1 MSNNRLL
8 DFALTFAAKI
18 DPSLTRAFKATTA
31 SLDHLNKSINATEL
45 QKKQLDQIFS
55 QQRATLTAA
64 QNFAKMKER
73 LESLGAQMQA
83 SKRPNAEL
91 VAEYAKQQLAV
102 KRASS
107 ALEEEKATLQ
117 RLKAESGLAGKSL
130 QELTQRQKELENAS
144 RSAQR
149 MASLN
154 QKIESAQASKSS
166 YGAQFAIGAGQM
178 MLLKSMAST
187 FTAPIKLGMEF
198 DKTMAR
204 VGAVSNATAED
215 LGRLRDK
222 ARELGASTVFS
233 ASQAAEGMTYLA
245 MAGFKTE
252 DMLKAM
258 PGMLNLA
265 SAGQVDL
272 ASASDIAA
280 SMLNGFGL
288 EASQINRVADTMVNT
303 FANSSTDLQGLG
315 ETMKYVAPVAASM
328 GVDLETVAAMAGKLG
343 DNAIRGSQAGTAMR
357 AVFTRLVAPATE
369 GQKALYA
376 LGVSVKD
383 AEGNV
388 RSMPDVLKDIGT
400 ALQKLPQAA
409 QAAIKKDIFGQEA
422 MSAAGILMNNAVDG
436 TLQNFI
442 EKVHEA
448 GSAERVAIQQTN
460 NLDGEL
466 ASLNSAYEETQLIL
480 SEAVTPAIRKCTV
493 WLTKGVGVVGSFAKK
508 HETLLKV
515 LVAVGGSIG
524 GIIAMMA
531 AFNMAWGGAG
541 YIIMTAV
548 SGALKL
554 WKGLILL
561 KNAILFAKSAMLVF
575 NAVLLANPIML
586 IIAAVAALIAI
597 GVLLYKNWDVIKEKA
612 SALWSWFS
620 EKCPWLANV
629 FTSAF
634 NGIVEIVSSVWNRIK
649 YHFTQII
656 DFVKN
661 IFSGEWSAAW
671 ENVKNIFANVFG
683 GLVGLA
689 KAPINAIISLI
700 NKAFS
705 AIGSVSVSIPDWVP
719 GMGGQTFSF
728 EMPQIPMLA
737 NGGII
742 TKPTLA
748 MIGEGA
754 EDEAVLP
761 ISKLK
766 NFINE
771 QNIVVDFSIDKF
783 KSLFERYQ
791 TASTKQN
798 IQPPQVN
805 VNLPASDNTSK
816 VEVIFPLEKLDSL
829 LKRSFN
835 NGDVLLTPSLNKEFE
850 REQPEQLP
858 LGKLDSLLNNGDS
871 IYNTTNNSKTSAITI
886 NFNPTINVTTDG
898 KSGDAYD
905 QIRRALAE
913 GSSNFQKQIEQYFAQ
928 RSRLS
933 YE

>member
-18 DPSLTRAFKATTA
+18 DPSLTRAFKATNA
-31 SLDHLNKSINATEL
+31 SLNQLNKSINATEL

-73 LESLGAQMQA
+73 LESLGAQMKA
-83 SKRPNAEL
+83 SKQPNAEL
-91 VAEYAKQQLAV
+91 SSEYAKQQLAV
-102 KRASS
+102 KRASV
-107 ALEEEKATLQ
+107 ALEEQKSTLQ

-130 QELTQRQKELENAS
+130 QELTQRQKELENTS
-144 RSAQR
+144 RNAQR

-154 QKIESAQASKSS
+154 QKIEGAQSSRAS

-178 MLLKSMAST
+178 MLLKSLASN
-187 FTAPIKLGMEF
+187 FAAPIKLGMEF

-204 VGAVSNATAED
+204 VGAVSNASAED

-245 MAGFKTE
+245 MAGFKTD

-272 ASASDIAA
+272 ANASDIAA

-357 AVFTRLVAPATE
+357 AVFTRLVAPAKE

-383 AEGNV
+383 AQGKV
-388 RSMPDVLKDIGT
+388 RAMPDVLKDIGS

-436 TLQNFI
+436 TLQHFI
-442 EKVHEA
+442 DKVKES

-493 WLTKGVGVVGSFAKK
+493 FLTQGISAVGSFAKN
-508 HETLLKV
+508 HENLLKV
-515 LVAVGGSIG
+515 LVAVGASIG
-524 GIIAMMA
+524 GVIAMMA
-531 AFNMAWGGAG
+531 TFNMIWGGAG
-541 YIIMTAV
+541 YIIMSAV
-548 SGALKL
+548 AGALKL
-554 WKGLILL
+554 WKVLMLL
-561 KNAILFAKSAMLVF
+561 KNAILIVKSAMIIF
-575 NAVLLANPIML
+575 NAVMFANPIGL
-586 IIAAVAALIAI
+586 VIAAIAALIAI
-597 GVLLYKNWDVIKEKA
+597 GVLLYKNWDVVKEKA
-612 SALWSWFS
+612 AALWSWFS

-629 FTSAF
+629 FSSAF
-634 NGIVEIVSSVWNRIK
+634 NNIVENVSSAWNRIK
-649 YHFTQII
+649 YHFTQVI

-661 IFSGEWSAAW
+661 IFAGEWGKAW
-671 ENVKNIFANVFG
+671 ENVKNIFANMFG

-689 KAPINAIISLI
+689 KQPINAIISLI

-719 GMGGQTFSF
+719 SMGGQTLSF

-737 NGGII
+737 NGGIV
-742 TKPTLA
+742 TKPTTAL
-748 MIGEGA
+748 IGEGA
-754 EDEAVLP
+754 ESEAVLP
-761 ISKLK
+761 LSKL
-766 NFINE
+766 E
-771 QNIVVDFSIDKF
+771 
-783 KSLFERYQ
+783 
-791 TASTKQN
+791 
-798 IQPPQVN
+798 
-805 VNLPASDNTSK
+805 
-816 VEVIFPLEKLDSL
+816 SL
-829 LKRSFN
+829 LAGHSSSA
-835 NGDVLLTPSLNKEFE
+835 GPSN
-850 REQPEQLP
+850 
-858 LGKLDSLLNNGDS
+858 
-871 IYNTTNNSKTSAITI
+871 ITI

>member
-18 DPSLTRAFKATTA
+18 DPSLTRAFKATNA
-31 SLDHLNKSINATEL
+31 SLNQLNKSINATEL

-73 LESLGAQMQA
+73 LESLGAQMKA
-83 SKRPNAEL
+83 SKQPNAEL
-91 VAEYAKQQLAV
+91 SSEYAKQQLAV
-102 KRASS
+102 KRASV
-107 ALEEEKATLQ
+107 ALEEQKSTLQ

-130 QELTQRQKELENAS
+130 QELTQRQKELENTS
-144 RSAQR
+144 RNAQR

-154 QKIESAQASKSS
+154 QKIEGAQSSRAS

-178 MLLKSMAST
+178 MLLKSLASN
-187 FTAPIKLGMEF
+187 FAAPIKLGMEF

-204 VGAVSNATAED
+204 VGAVSNASAED

-245 MAGFKTE
+245 MAGFKTD

-272 ASASDIAA
+272 ANASDIAA

-383 AEGNV
+383 AQGKV
-388 RSMPDVLKDIGT
+388 RAMPDVLKDIGS

-436 TLQNFI
+436 TLQHFI
-442 EKVHEA
+442 DKVKES

-493 WLTKGVGVVGSFAKK
+493 FLTQGISAVGSFAKN

-515 LVAVGGSIG
+515 LVAVGASIG
-524 GIIAMMA
+524 GVIAMMA
-531 AFNMAWGGAG
+531 TFNMIWGGAG
-541 YIIMTAV
+541 YIIMSAV
-548 SGALKL
+548 AGALKL
-554 WKGLILL
+554 WKVLMLL
-561 KNAILFAKSAMLVF
+561 KNAILIVKSAMIIF
-575 NAVLLANPIML
+575 NAVMFANPIGL
-586 IIAAVAALIAI
+586 VIAAIAALIAI
-597 GVLLYKNWDVIKEKA
+597 GVLLYKNWDVVKA
-612 SALWSWFS
+612 KAAALWSWFS

-629 FTSAF
+629 FSSAF
-634 NGIVEIVSSVWNRIK
+634 NNIVENVSSAWNRIK
-649 YHFTQII
+649 YHFTQVI

-661 IFSGEWSAAW
+661 IFAGEWGKAW
-671 ENVKNIFANVFG
+671 ENVKNIFANMFG

-689 KAPINAIISLI
+689 KQPINAIISLI
-700 NKAFS
+700 NKVFS

-719 GMGGQTFSF
+719 SMGGQTLSF

-737 NGGII
+737 NGGIV
-742 TKPTLA
+742 TKPTTAL
-748 MIGEGA
+748 IGEGT
-754 EDEAVLP
+754 ESEAVLP
-761 ISKLK
+761 LSKL
-766 NFINE
+766 E
-771 QNIVVDFSIDKF
+771 
-783 KSLFERYQ
+783 
-791 TASTKQN
+791 
-798 IQPPQVN
+798 
-805 VNLPASDNTSK
+805 
-816 VEVIFPLEKLDSL
+816 SL
-829 LKRSFN
+829 LAGHS
-835 NGDVLLTPSLNKEFE
+835 S
-850 REQPEQLP
+850 
-858 LGKLDSLLNNGDS
+858 
-871 IYNTTNNSKTSAITI
+871 SAGSSNITI

>member
-18 DPSLTRAFKATTA
+18 DPSLTRAFKATNA
-31 SLDHLNKSINATEL
+31 SLNQLNKSINATEL

-73 LESLGAQMQA
+73 LESLGAQMKA
-83 SKRPNAEL
+83 SKQPNAEL
-91 VAEYAKQQLAV
+91 SSEYAKQQLAV
-102 KRASS
+102 KRASV
-107 ALEEEKATLQ
+107 ALEEQKSTLQ

-130 QELTQRQKELENAS
+130 QELTQRQKELENTS
-144 RSAQR
+144 RNAQR

-154 QKIESAQASKSS
+154 QKIEGAQSSRAS
-166 YGAQFAIGAGQM
+166 YGTQFAIGAGQM
-178 MLLKSMAST
+178 MLLKSLASN
-187 FTAPIKLGMEF
+187 FAAPIKLGMEF

-204 VGAVSNATAED
+204 VGAVSNASAED

-245 MAGFKTE
+245 MAGFKTD

-272 ASASDIAA
+272 ANASDIAA

-357 AVFTRLVAPATE
+357 AVFTRLVAPAKE

-383 AEGNV
+383 AQGKV
-388 RSMPDVLKDIGT
+388 RAMPDVLKDIGS

-436 TLQNFI
+436 TLQHFI
-442 EKVHEA
+442 DKVKES

-493 WLTKGVGVVGSFAKK
+493 FLTQGISAVGSFAKN

-515 LVAVGGSIG
+515 LVAVGASIG
-524 GIIAMMA
+524 GVIAMMA
-531 AFNMAWGGAG
+531 TFNMIWGGAG
-541 YIIMTAV
+541 YIIMSAV
-548 SGALKL
+548 AGALKL
-554 WKGLILL
+554 WKVLMLL
-561 KNAILFAKSAMLVF
+561 KNAILIVKSAMIIF
-575 NAVLLANPIML
+575 NAVMFANPIGL
-586 IIAAVAALIAI
+586 VIAAIAALIAI
-597 GVLLYKNWDVIKEKA
+597 GVLLYKNWDLIKEKA
-612 SALWSWFS
+612 AALWSWFS

-629 FTSAF
+629 FSSAF
-634 NGIVEIVSSVWNRIK
+634 NNIVENVSSAWNRIK
-649 YHFTQII
+649 YHFTQVI

-661 IFSGEWSAAW
+661 IFAGEWGKAW
-671 ENVKNIFANVFG
+671 ENVKNIFANMFG

-689 KAPINAIISLI
+689 KQPINAIISLI

-719 GMGGQTFSF
+719 SMGGQTLSF

-737 NGGII
+737 NGGIV
-742 TKPTLA
+742 TKPTTAL
-748 MIGEGA
+748 IGEGA
-754 EDEAVLP
+754 ESEAVLP
-761 ISKLK
+761 LSKL
-766 NFINE
+766 E
-771 QNIVVDFSIDKF
+771 
-783 KSLFERYQ
+783 
-791 TASTKQN
+791 
-798 IQPPQVN
+798 
-805 VNLPASDNTSK
+805 
-816 VEVIFPLEKLDSL
+816 SL
-829 LKRSFN
+829 LAGHS
-835 NGDVLLTPSLNKEFE
+835 S
-850 REQPEQLP
+850 
-858 LGKLDSLLNNGDS
+858 
-871 IYNTTNNSKTSAITI
+871 SAGSSNITI

>member
-107 ALEEEKATLQ
+107 TLEEEKATLQ

-154 QKIESAQASKSS
+154 QKIESSQASKSS

-178 MLLKSMAST
+178 MLLKSMASN
-187 FTAPIKLGMEF
+187 FIAPIKLGMEF

-204 VGAVSNATAED
+204 VGAVSNASAED

-222 ARELGASTVFS
+222 ARELGASTVYS

-245 MAGFKTE
+245 MAGFKTD

-272 ASASDIAA
+272 ANASDIAA

-288 EASQINRVADTMVNT
+288 DASQINRVADTMVNT

-357 AVFTRLVAPATE
+357 AVFTRLVAPASE

-376 LGVSVKD
+376 LNVAVKD
-383 AEGNV
+383 AKGNI
-388 RSMPDVLKDIGT
+388 RNMPDVLKDIGT

-409 QAAIKKDIFGQEA
+409 QSAIKKDIFGQEA
-422 MSAAGILMNNAVDG
+422 MSAAGILLNNAVDG

-442 EKVHEA
+442 EKVKEA
-448 GSAERVAIQQTN
+448 GAAERVSIQQTN

-466 ASLNSAYEETQLIL
+466 AALNSAYEETQLIL
-480 SEAVTPAIRKCTV
+480 SDAVTPAIRKCTV
-493 WLTKGVGVVGSFAKK
+493 YLTSAIVAVGEFAKN
-508 HETLLKV
+508 HESLLKV
-515 LVAVGGSIG
+515 LVAVAGSIG
-524 GIIAMMA
+524 GIIA
-531 AFNMAWGGAG
+531 
-541 YIIMTAV
+541 
-548 SGALKL
+548 
-554 WKGLILL
+554 
-561 KNAILFAKSAMLVF
+561 
-575 NAVLLANPIML
+575 
-586 IIAAVAALIAI
+586 
-597 GVLLYKNWDVIKEKA
+597 
-612 SALWSWFS
+612 
-620 EKCPWLANV
+620 
-629 FTSAF
+629 
-634 NGIVEIVSSVWNRIK
+634 
-649 YHFTQII
+649 
-656 DFVKN
+656 
-661 IFSGEWSAAW
+661 
-671 ENVKNIFANVFG
+671 
-683 GLVGLA
+683 
-689 KAPINAIISLI
+689 
-700 NKAFS
+700 
-705 AIGSVSVSIPDWVP
+705 
-719 GMGGQTFSF
+719 
-728 EMPQIPMLA
+728 
-737 NGGII
+737 
-742 TKPTLA
+742 
-748 MIGEGA
+748 
-754 EDEAVLP
+754 
-761 ISKLK
+761 
-766 NFINE
+766 
-771 QNIVVDFSIDKF
+771 
-783 KSLFERYQ
+783 
-791 TASTKQN
+791 
-798 IQPPQVN
+798 
-805 VNLPASDNTSK
+805 
-816 VEVIFPLEKLDSL
+816 
-829 LKRSFN
+829 
-835 NGDVLLTPSLNKEFE
+835 
-850 REQPEQLP
+850 
-858 LGKLDSLLNNGDS
+858 
-871 IYNTTNNSKTSAITI
+871 
-886 NFNPTINVTTDG
+886 
-898 KSGDAYD
+898 
-905 QIRRALAE
+905 
-913 GSSNFQKQIEQYFAQ
+913 
-928 RSRLS
+928 
-933 YE
+933 

>member
-737 NGGII
+737 NGGIV

>member
-597 GVLLYKNWDVIKEKA
+597 GVMLYKNWDVIKEKA

-737 NGGII
+737 NGGIV

-871 IYNTTNNSKTSAITI
+871 IDNITNNSKTSAITI
-886 NFNPTINVTTDG
+886 NFNPTINVTTDV

>member
-107 ALEEEKATLQ
+107 TLEEEKATLQ

-154 QKIESAQASKSS
+154 QKIESSQASKSS

-178 MLLKSMAST
+178 MLLKSMASN
-187 FTAPIKLGMEF
+187 FIAPIKLGMEF

-204 VGAVSNATAED
+204 VGAVSNASAED

-222 ARELGASTVFS
+222 ARELGASTVYS

-245 MAGFKTE
+245 MAGFKTD

-272 ASASDIAA
+272 ANASDIAA

-288 EASQINRVADTMVNT
+288 EASQITRVADTMVNT
-303 FANSSTDLQGLG
+303 FANSSTDLSGLG

-383 AEGNV
+383 AQGNV
-388 RSMPDVLKDIGT
+388 RAMPDVLKDIGT
-400 ALQKLPQAA
+400 ALKKLPQAA

-436 TLQNFI
+436 TLQKFI
-442 EKVHEA
+442 DKVKEA
-448 GSAERVAIQQTN
+448 GSAERVAKEQTD
-460 NLDGEL
+460 NLDGDL
-466 ASLNSAYEETQLIL
+466 ASLNSAFEETQLIL

-493 WLTKGVGVVGSFAKK
+493 WLTKAVDTVGAFAKK

-515 LVAVGGSIG
+515 LIAVGVSIG

-531 AFNMAWGGAG
+531 SFNMVWGGAG
-541 YIIMTAV
+541 YILMSAV
-548 SGALKL
+548 TGALKL

-561 KNAILFAKSAMLVF
+561 KNAILVVKSAMLVF

-586 IIAAVAALIAI
+586 IIAAIASLIVI
-597 GVLLYKNWDVIKEKA
+597 GVLLYKNWDLIKEKA
-612 SALWSWFS
+612 AALWSWFS
-620 EKCPWLANV
+620 EKCPWLANI
-629 FTSAF
+629 FSSAF
-634 NGIVEIVSSVWNRIK
+634 NGIVTVISTVWNNIK
-649 YHFTQII
+649 YQFTQII
-656 DFVKN
+656 DFVQN
-661 IFSGEWSAAW
+661 IFAGEWGKAW
-671 ENVKNIFANVFG
+671 DNVKNIFVNMFCS
-683 GLVGLA
+683 LSGLA
-689 KAPINAIISLI
+689 KAPINGLITLI
-700 NKAFS
+700 NKTFS
-705 AIGSVSVSIPDWVP
+705 AIGSISVSVPDWVP
-719 GMGGQTFSF
+719 GMGGETFGF
-728 EMPQIPMLA
+728 ELPQIPMLA
-737 NGGII
+737 NGGIV
-742 TKPTLA
+742 TKPTTA
-748 MIGEGA
+748 MIGEGS
-754 EDEAVLP
+754 ESEAVLP
-761 ISKLK
+761 L
-766 NFINE
+766 
-771 QNIVVDFSIDKF
+771 
-783 KSLFERYQ
+783 
-791 TASTKQN
+791 T
-798 IQPPQVN
+798 
-805 VNLPASDNTSK
+805 
-816 VEVIFPLEKLDSL
+816 KLDNL
-829 LKRSFN
+829 LS
-835 NGDVLLTPSLNKEFE
+835 G
-850 REQPEQLP
+850 
-858 LGKLDSLLNNGDS
+858 
-871 IYNTTNNSKTSAITI
+871 SKSEARLSNITI
-886 NFNPTINVTTDG
+886 NFNPTINVTTNG
-898 KSGDAYD
+898 ESGDAYD
-905 QIRRALAE
+905 QVRKALAE

-928 RSRLS
+928 RSRLG

>member
-102 KRASS
+102 KKASS

-144 RSAQR
+144 RNAQR

-166 YGAQFAIGAGQM
+166 YGAQFAIGTGQM
-178 MLLKSMAST
+178 MLLKSMASK
-187 FTAPIKLGMEF
+187 FIAPIKLGMEF

-204 VGAVSNATAED
+204 VGAVSNASAED

-245 MAGFKTE
+245 MAGFKTD

-272 ASASDIAA
+272 ANASDIAA

-383 AEGNV
+383 AQGNV
-388 RSMPDVLKDIGT
+388 RAMPDVLKDIGT

-436 TLQNFI
+436 TLQKFI
-442 EKVHEA
+442 DKVKEA
-448 GSAERVAIQQTN
+448 GSAERVAKEQTN
-460 NLDGEL
+460 NLDGDL
-466 ASLNSAYEETQLIL
+466 ASLNSAFEETQLTL

-493 WLTKGVGVVGSFAKK
+493 WLTKAVGAVGAFAKN

-515 LVAVGGSIG
+515 LMAVGVSIG

-531 AFNMAWGGAG
+531 AFNMVWGGAG
-541 YIIMTAV
+541 YILMSAV
-548 SGALKL
+548 TGALKL

-561 KNAILFAKSAMLVF
+561 KNAILVVKSAMVVF

-586 IIAAVAALIAI
+586 IIAAIASLIVI
-597 GVLLYKNWDVIKEKA
+597 GVLLYKNWDLIKEKA
-612 SALWSWFS
+612 AALWSWFS

-629 FTSAF
+629 FSSAF
-634 NGIVEIVSSVWNRIK
+634 NGMVETASSVWNRIK

-683 GLVGLA
+683 GLVELA

-700 NKAFS
+700 NKLFS
-705 AIGSVSVSIPDWVP
+705 SIGNVSLSIPDWVP
-719 GMGGQTFSF
+719 GMGGQTFGF
-728 EMPQIPMLA
+728 ELPQIPKLA
-737 NGGII
+737 NGGVV
-742 TKPTLA
+742 TKPTTAL
-748 MIGEGA
+748 IGEGA
-754 EDEAVLP
+754 ESEAVLP
-761 ISKLK
+761 LSKL
-766 NFINE
+766 E
-771 QNIVVDFSIDKF
+771 
-783 KSLFERYQ
+783 
-791 TASTKQN
+791 
-798 IQPPQVN
+798 
-805 VNLPASDNTSK
+805 
-816 VEVIFPLEKLDSL
+816 SL
-829 LKRSFN
+829 LADHS
-835 NGDVLLTPSLNKEFE
+835 S
-850 REQPEQLP
+850 
-858 LGKLDSLLNNGDS
+858 
-871 IYNTTNNSKTSAITI
+871 SAGSSNITI

>member
-18 DPSLTRAFKATTA
+18 DPSLTRAFKATNA
-31 SLDHLNKSINATEL
+31 SLNQLNKSINATEL

-73 LESLGAQMQA
+73 LESLGAQMKA
-83 SKRPNAEL
+83 SKQPNAEL
-91 VAEYAKQQLAV
+91 SSEYAKQQLAV
-102 KRASS
+102 KRASV
-107 ALEEEKATLQ
+107 ALEEQKSTLQ

-130 QELTQRQKELENAS
+130 QELTQRQKELENTS
-144 RSAQR
+144 RNAQR

-154 QKIESAQASKSS
+154 QKIEGAQSSRAS

-178 MLLKSMAST
+178 MLLKSLASN
-187 FTAPIKLGMEF
+187 FAAPIKLGMEF

-204 VGAVSNATAED
+204 VGAVSNASAED

-245 MAGFKTE
+245 MAGFKTD

-272 ASASDIAA
+272 ANASDIAA

-357 AVFTRLVAPATE
+357 AVFTRLVAPAKE

-383 AEGNV
+383 AQGKV
-388 RSMPDVLKDIGT
+388 RAMPDVLKDIGS

-436 TLQNFI
+436 TLQHFI
-442 EKVHEA
+442 DKVKES

-493 WLTKGVGVVGSFAKK
+493 FLTQGISAVGSFAKN
-508 HETLLKV
+508 HENLLKV
-515 LVAVGGSIG
+515 LVAVGASIG
-524 GIIAMMA
+524 GVIAMMA
-531 AFNMAWGGAG
+531 TFNMIWGGAG
-541 YIIMTAV
+541 YIIMSAV
-548 SGALKL
+548 AGALKL
-554 WKGLILL
+554 WKVLMLL
-561 KNAILFAKSAMLVF
+561 KNAILIVKSAMIIF
-575 NAVLLANPIML
+575 NAVMFANPIGL
-586 IIAAVAALIAI
+586 VIAAIAALIAI
-597 GVLLYKNWDVIKEKA
+597 GVLLYKNWDVVKA
-612 SALWSWFS
+612 KAAALWSWFS

-629 FTSAF
+629 FSSAF
-634 NGIVEIVSSVWNRIK
+634 NNIVENVSSAWNRIK
-649 YHFTQII
+649 YHFTQVI

-661 IFSGEWSAAW
+661 IFAGEWGKAW
-671 ENVKNIFANVFG
+671 ENVKNMFANIFG

-689 KAPINAIISLI
+689 KQPINAIISLI

-719 GMGGQTFSF
+719 SMGGQTLSF

-737 NGGII
+737 NGGIV
-742 TKPTLA
+742 TKPTTAL
-748 MIGEGA
+748 IGEGA
-754 EDEAVLP
+754 ESEAVLP
-761 ISKLK
+761 LSKL
-766 NFINE
+766 E
-771 QNIVVDFSIDKF
+771 
-783 KSLFERYQ
+783 
-791 TASTKQN
+791 
-798 IQPPQVN
+798 
-805 VNLPASDNTSK
+805 
-816 VEVIFPLEKLDSL
+816 SL
-829 LKRSFN
+829 LAGHS
-835 NGDVLLTPSLNKEFE
+835 S
-850 REQPEQLP
+850 
-858 LGKLDSLLNNGDS
+858 
-871 IYNTTNNSKTSAITI
+871 SAGSSNITI

>member
-31 SLDHLNKSINATEL
+31 SLDHLNQSINATEL

-91 VAEYAKQQLAV
+91 VAEYAKQQLAI
-102 KRASS
+102 KKASS

-144 RSAQR
+144 RNAQR

-166 YGAQFAIGAGQM
+166 YGAQFAIGTGQM
-178 MLLKSMAST
+178 MLLKSMASK
-187 FTAPIKLGMEF
+187 FIAPIKLGMEF

-204 VGAVSNATAED
+204 VGAVSNASAED

-245 MAGFKTE
+245 MAGFKTD

-383 AEGNV
+383 AQGNV
-388 RSMPDVLKDIGT
+388 RAMPDVLKDIGV
-400 ALQKLPQAA
+400 ALNKLPQAA

-442 EKVHEA
+442 DKVKEA
-448 GSAERVAIQQTN
+448 GSAERVAKEQTD
-460 NLDGEL
+460 NLDGDL
-466 ASLNSAYEETQLIL
+466 ASLNSAFEETQLTL

-493 WLTKGVGVVGSFAKK
+493 WLTKGIGAVGAFAKK

-515 LVAVGGSIG
+515 LMAVGVSIG

-531 AFNMAWGGAG
+531 AFNMVWGGAG
-541 YIIMTAV
+541 YILMSAV
-548 SGALKL
+548 TGALKL

-561 KNAILFAKSAMLVF
+561 KNAILVVKSAMLVF

-586 IIAAVAALIAI
+586 IIAAIASLIAI
-597 GVLLYKNWDVIKEKA
+597 GVLLYKNWDVVKAKA

-620 EKCPWLANV
+620 EKCPWLASV
-629 FTSAF
+629 FSDAF
-634 NGIVEIVSSVWNRIK
+634 NAIVDSFSSVWNRIK
-649 YHFTQII
+649 YHFTQVI

-661 IFSGEWSAAW
+661 IFSGEWEKAW
-671 ENVKNIFANVFG
+671 ENVKNIFANMFG

-689 KAPINAIISLI
+689 KAPINAIIYLI

-705 AIGSVSVSIPDWVP
+705 AIGSISVSIPDWVP
-719 GMGGQTFSF
+719 GMGGKTFGLEMLQT
-728 EMPQIPMLA
+728 QIPMLA
-737 NGGII
+737 NGGIV
-742 TKPTLA
+742 TKPTTAL
-748 MIGEGA
+748 IGEGA
-754 EDEAVLP
+754 ESEAVLP
-761 ISKLK
+761 LSKL
-766 NFINE
+766 E
-771 QNIVVDFSIDKF
+771 
-783 KSLFERYQ
+783 
-791 TASTKQN
+791 
-798 IQPPQVN
+798 
-805 VNLPASDNTSK
+805 
-816 VEVIFPLEKLDSL
+816 SL
-829 LKRSFN
+829 LAGHS
-835 NGDVLLTPSLNKEFE
+835 S
-850 REQPEQLP
+850 
-858 LGKLDSLLNNGDS
+858 
-871 IYNTTNNSKTSAITI
+871 SAGSSNITI

>member
-102 KRASS
+102 KKASS

-144 RSAQR
+144 RNAQR

-166 YGAQFAIGAGQM
+166 YGAQFAIGTGQM
-178 MLLKSMAST
+178 MLLKSMASK
-187 FTAPIKLGMEF
+187 FIAPIKLGMEF

-204 VGAVSNATAED
+204 VGAVSNASAED

-245 MAGFKTE
+245 MAGFKTD

-272 ASASDIAA
+272 ANASDIAA

-288 EASQINRVADTMVNT
+288 EASQISRVADTMVNT

-383 AEGNV
+383 AQGNV
-388 RSMPDVLKDIGT
+388 RAMPDVLKDIGT

-436 TLQNFI
+436 TLQKFI
-442 EKVHEA
+442 DKVKEA
-448 GSAERVAIQQTN
+448 GSAERVAKEQTN
-460 NLDGEL
+460 NLDGDL
-466 ASLNSAYEETQLIL
+466 ASLNSAFEETQLTL

-493 WLTKGVGVVGSFAKK
+493 WLTKAVGAVGAFAKK

-515 LVAVGGSIG
+515 LMTVGVSIG

-531 AFNMAWGGAG
+531 TFNMVWGGAG
-541 YIIMTAV
+541 YILMSAV
-548 SGALKL
+548 TGALKL

-561 KNAILFAKSAMLVF
+561 KNAILVVKSAMLVF

-586 IIAAVAALIAI
+586 IIAAIASLIAI
-597 GVLLYKNWDVIKEKA
+597 GVLLYKNWDVVKAKA

-629 FTSAF
+629 FSDAF
-634 NGIVEIVSSVWNRIK
+634 NAIVDSFSSVWNRIK
-649 YHFTQII
+649 YHFTQVI

-661 IFSGEWSAAW
+661 IFSGEWGAAW
-671 ENVKNIFANVFG
+671 ENVKNIFANAFG

-719 GMGGQTFSF
+719 GMGGKTFGF
-728 EMPQIPMLA
+728 EMLQNQIPMLA
-737 NGGII
+737 NGGIV
-742 TKPTLA
+742 TKPTTAL
-748 MIGEGA
+748 IGEGA
-754 EDEAVLP
+754 ESEAVLP
-761 ISKLK
+761 LSKL
-766 NFINE
+766 E
-771 QNIVVDFSIDKF
+771 
-783 KSLFERYQ
+783 
-791 TASTKQN
+791 
-798 IQPPQVN
+798 
-805 VNLPASDNTSK
+805 
-816 VEVIFPLEKLDSL
+816 SL
-829 LKRSFN
+829 LADHS
-835 NGDVLLTPSLNKEFE
+835 S
-850 REQPEQLP
+850 
-858 LGKLDSLLNNGDS
+858 
-871 IYNTTNNSKTSAITI
+871 SAGSSNITI

-913 GSSNFQKQIEQYFAQ
+913 GSSSFQKQIEQYFAQ

>member
-31 SLDHLNKSINATEL
+31 SLDHLNQSINATEL

-102 KRASS
+102 KKASS

-144 RSAQR
+144 RNAQR

-166 YGAQFAIGAGQM
+166 YGAQFAIGTGQM
-178 MLLKSMAST
+178 MLLKSMASK
-187 FTAPIKLGMEF
+187 FIAPIKLGMEF

-204 VGAVSNATAED
+204 VGAVSNASAED

-245 MAGFKTE
+245 MAGFKTD

-383 AEGNV
+383 AQGNV
-388 RSMPDVLKDIGT
+388 RAMPDVLKDIGT
-400 ALQKLPQAA
+400 ALKKLPQAA

-442 EKVHEA
+442 DKVKEA
-448 GSAERVAIQQTN
+448 GSAERVAKEQTD
-460 NLDGEL
+460 NLDGDL
-466 ASLNSAYEETQLIL
+466 ASLNSAFEETQLTL

-493 WLTKGVGVVGSFAKK
+493 WLTKGIGAVGAFAKK

-515 LVAVGGSIG
+515 LMAVGVSIG

-531 AFNMAWGGAG
+531 AFNMVWGGAG
-541 YIIMTAV
+541 YILMSAV
-548 SGALKL
+548 TGALKL

-561 KNAILFAKSAMLVF
+561 KNAILVVKSAMLVF

-586 IIAAVAALIAI
+586 VIAAVAALIAI
-597 GVLLYKNWDVIKEKA
+597 GVLLYKNWDVVKAKA

-629 FTSAF
+629 FSSAF
-634 NGIVEIVSSVWNRIK
+634 NAIVDSFSSVWNRIK
-649 YHFTQII
+649 YHFTQVI

-661 IFSGEWSAAW
+661 IFSGEWGAAW
-671 ENVKNIFANVFG
+671 ENVKNIFANAFG
-683 GLVGLA
+683 GLVELA
-689 KAPINAIISLI
+689 KTPINAIISLI
-700 NKAFS
+700 NKLFAS
-705 AIGSVSVSIPDWVP
+705 IGNVSLSIPDWVP
-719 GMGGQTFSF
+719 GMGGQTFGF
-728 EMPQIPMLA
+728 EMPQIPKLA
-737 NGGII
+737 NGGVV
-742 TKPTLA
+742 TKPTTAL
-748 MIGEGA
+748 IGEGA
-754 EDEAVLP
+754 ESEAVLP
-761 ISKLK
+761 LSKL
-766 NFINE
+766 E
-771 QNIVVDFSIDKF
+771 
-783 KSLFERYQ
+783 
-791 TASTKQN
+791 
-798 IQPPQVN
+798 
-805 VNLPASDNTSK
+805 
-816 VEVIFPLEKLDSL
+816 SL
-829 LKRSFN
+829 LAGHS
-835 NGDVLLTPSLNKEFE
+835 S
-850 REQPEQLP
+850 
-858 LGKLDSLLNNGDS
+858 
-871 IYNTTNNSKTSAITI
+871 SAGSSNITI

-898 KSGDAYD
+898 NSGDAYD

>member
-634 NGIVEIVSSVWNRIK
+634 NGIVETVSSVWNRIK

-719 GMGGQTFSF
+719 GMGGQTFGF

-737 NGGII
+737 NGGVV
-742 TKPTLA
+742 TKPTTAL
-748 MIGEGA
+748 IGEGA
-754 EDEAVLP
+754 ESEAVLP
-761 ISKLK
+761 LSKL
-766 NFINE
+766 E
-771 QNIVVDFSIDKF
+771 
-783 KSLFERYQ
+783 
-791 TASTKQN
+791 
-798 IQPPQVN
+798 
-805 VNLPASDNTSK
+805 
-816 VEVIFPLEKLDSL
+816 SL
-829 LKRSFN
+829 LADHS
-835 NGDVLLTPSLNKEFE
+835 S
-850 REQPEQLP
+850 
-858 LGKLDSLLNNGDS
+858 
-871 IYNTTNNSKTSAITI
+871 SAGSSNITI

-898 KSGDAYD
+898 NSGDAYD

>member
-18 DPSLTRAFKATTA
+18 DPSLTRAFKATNA
-31 SLDHLNKSINATEL
+31 SLNQLNKSINATEL

-73 LESLGAQMQA
+73 LESLGAQMKA
-83 SKRPNAEL
+83 SKQPNAEL
-91 VAEYAKQQLAV
+91 SSEYAKQQLAV
-102 KRASS
+102 KRASV
-107 ALEEEKATLQ
+107 ALEEQKSTLQ

-130 QELTQRQKELENAS
+130 QELTQRQKELENTS
-144 RSAQR
+144 RNAQR

-154 QKIESAQASKSS
+154 QKIEGAQSSRAS

-178 MLLKSMAST
+178 MLLKSLASN
-187 FTAPIKLGMEF
+187 FAAPIKLGMEF

-204 VGAVSNATAED
+204 VGAVSNASAED

-245 MAGFKTE
+245 MAGFKTD

-272 ASASDIAA
+272 ANASDIAA

-383 AEGNV
+383 AQGKV
-388 RSMPDVLKDIGT
+388 RAMPDVLKDIGS

-436 TLQNFI
+436 TLQHFI
-442 EKVHEA
+442 DKVKES

-493 WLTKGVGVVGSFAKK
+493 FLTQGISAVGSFAKN

-515 LVAVGGSIG
+515 LVAVGASIG
-524 GIIAMMA
+524 GVIAMMA
-531 AFNMAWGGAG
+531 TFNMIWGGAG
-541 YIIMTAV
+541 YIIMSAV
-548 SGALKL
+548 AGALKL
-554 WKGLILL
+554 WKVLMLL
-561 KNAILFAKSAMLVF
+561 KNAILIVKSAMIIF
-575 NAVLLANPIML
+575 NAVMFANPIGL
-586 IIAAVAALIAI
+586 VIAAIAALIAI
-597 GVLLYKNWDVIKEKA
+597 GVLLYKNWDVVKA
-612 SALWSWFS
+612 KAAALWSWFS

-629 FTSAF
+629 FSSAF
-634 NGIVEIVSSVWNRIK
+634 NNIVENVSSAWNRIK
-649 YHFTQII
+649 YHFTQVI

-661 IFSGEWSAAW
+661 IFAGEWGKAW
-671 ENVKNIFANVFG
+671 ENVKNMFANIFG

-689 KAPINAIISLI
+689 KQPINAIISLI

-719 GMGGQTFSF
+719 SMGGQTLSF

-737 NGGII
+737 NGGIV
-742 TKPTLA
+742 TKPTTAL
-748 MIGEGA
+748 IGEGT
-754 EDEAVLP
+754 ESEAVLP
-761 ISKLK
+761 LSKL
-766 NFINE
+766 E
-771 QNIVVDFSIDKF
+771 
-783 KSLFERYQ
+783 
-791 TASTKQN
+791 
-798 IQPPQVN
+798 
-805 VNLPASDNTSK
+805 
-816 VEVIFPLEKLDSL
+816 SL
-829 LKRSFN
+829 LAGHS
-835 NGDVLLTPSLNKEFE
+835 S
-850 REQPEQLP
+850 
-858 LGKLDSLLNNGDS
+858 
-871 IYNTTNNSKTSAITI
+871 SAGSSNITI

>member
-1 MSNNRLL
+1 MSNRLL

-31 SLDHLNKSINATEL
+31 SLAHLNKSINATEL

-55 QQRATLTAA
+55 QQRATLTAT

-107 ALEEEKATLQ
+107 ALDEEKATLQ

-166 YGAQFAIGAGQM
+166 YGSQFAIGVGQAM
-178 MLLKSMAST
+178 MLKSLASK

-198 DKTMAR
+198 DKTMSR
-204 VGAVSNATAED
+204 VGAVSNASAED
-215 LGRLRDK
+215 LEKLR
-222 ARELGASTVFS
+222 LGARNLGKSTVFS

-245 MAGFKTE
+245 MAGFKSE
-252 DMLKAM
+252 DILKAM

-265 SAGQVDL
+265 AAGQVDL
-272 ASASDIAA
+272 ANASDIAA

-315 ETMKYVAPVAASM
+315 ETMKYVAPVAKSM

-383 AEGNV
+383 AKGNV
-388 RSMPDVLKDIGT
+388 RAMPDVLKDIGT

-422 MSAAGILMNNAVDG
+422 MSAAGILMENAVDG
-436 TLQNFI
+436 TLQKMI
-442 EKVHEA
+442 DKVKEV
-448 GSAERVAIQQTN
+448 GSAERVAKKQTD
-460 NLDGEL
+460 NLAGDL
-466 ASLNSAYEETQLIL
+466 SVLNSAFEENQLIISDVL
-480 SEAVTPAIRKCTV
+480 TSSLRPFVQILTIAITKVGAFMDKHKTLFKYISYGIGTV
-493 WLTKGVGVVGSFAKK
+493 GALIASF
-508 HETLLKV
+508 
-515 LVAVGGSIG
+515 
-524 GIIAMMA
+524 A
-531 AFNMAWGGAG
+531 AFNMVVGAG
-541 YIIMTAV
+541 GYILMSAVTGYYRLWQVIIFV
-548 SGALKL
+548 SGGISKL
-554 WKGLILL
+554 SLLTKQYALILL
-561 KNAILFAKSAMLVF
+561 NTSKTLISKFVVAIKATALALGNLAKSILFLAKTAITTLITGLRVLFTFMLT
-575 NAVLLANPIML
+575 NPIGIL
-586 IIAAVAALIAI
+586 ITAIGALIAI

-634 NGIVEIVSSVWNRIK
+634 NGIVTVISTVWNNIK
-649 YHFTQII
+649 YQFTQII
-656 DFVKN
+656 DFVQN
-661 IFSGEWSAAW
+661 IFAGEWGKAW
-671 ENVKNIFANVFG
+671 ENVKNIFANMFG

-719 GMGGQTFSF
+719 GMGGQTFGF

-737 NGGII
+737 NGGVV
-742 TKPTLA
+742 TKPTTAL
-748 MIGEGA
+748 IGEGA
-754 EDEAVLP
+754 ESEAVLP
-761 ISKLK
+761 LSKL
-766 NFINE
+766 E
-771 QNIVVDFSIDKF
+771 
-783 KSLFERYQ
+783 
-791 TASTKQN
+791 
-798 IQPPQVN
+798 
-805 VNLPASDNTSK
+805 
-816 VEVIFPLEKLDSL
+816 SL
-829 LKRSFN
+829 LADHS
-835 NGDVLLTPSLNKEFE
+835 S
-850 REQPEQLP
+850 
-858 LGKLDSLLNNGDS
+858 
-871 IYNTTNNSKTSAITI
+871 SAGSSNITI

-913 GSSNFQKQIEQYFAQ
+913 GSSSFQKQIEQYFAQ

>member
-597 GVLLYKNWDVIKEKA
+597 GVMLYKNWDVIKEKA

-737 NGGII
+737 NGGIV

>member
-597 GVLLYKNWDVIKEKA
+597 GVMLYKNWDVIKEKA

-737 NGGII
+737 NGGIV

-871 IYNTTNNSKTSAITI
+871 IDNITNNSKTSAITI

>member
-18 DPSLTRAFKATTA
+18 DPSLTRAFKATNA
-31 SLDHLNKSINATEL
+31 SLNQLNKSINATEL

-73 LESLGAQMQA
+73 LESLGAQMKA
-83 SKRPNAEL
+83 SKQPNAEL
-91 VAEYAKQQLAV
+91 SSEYAKQQLAV
-102 KRASS
+102 KRASV
-107 ALEEEKATLQ
+107 ALEEQKSTLQ

-130 QELTQRQKELENAS
+130 QELTQRQKELENTS
-144 RSAQR
+144 RNAQR

-154 QKIESAQASKSS
+154 QKIEGAQSSRAS

-178 MLLKSMAST
+178 MLLKSLASN
-187 FTAPIKLGMEF
+187 FAAPIKLGMEF

-204 VGAVSNATAED
+204 VGAVSNASAED

-245 MAGFKTE
+245 MAGFKTD

-272 ASASDIAA
+272 ANASDIAA

-383 AEGNV
+383 AQGKV
-388 RSMPDVLKDIGT
+388 RAMPDVLKDIGS

-436 TLQNFI
+436 TLQHFI
-442 EKVHEA
+442 DKVKES

-493 WLTKGVGVVGSFAKK
+493 FLTQGISAVGSFAKN

-515 LVAVGGSIG
+515 LVAVGASIG
-524 GIIAMMA
+524 GVIAMMA
-531 AFNMAWGGAG
+531 TFNMIWGGAG
-541 YIIMTAV
+541 YIIMSAV
-548 SGALKL
+548 AGALKL
-554 WKGLILL
+554 WKVLMLL
-561 KNAILFAKSAMLVF
+561 KNAILIVKSAMIIF
-575 NAVLLANPIML
+575 NAVMFANPIGL
-586 IIAAVAALIAI
+586 VIAAIAALIAI
-597 GVLLYKNWDVIKEKA
+597 GVLLYKNWDLIKEKA
-612 SALWSWFS
+612 AALWSWFS

-629 FTSAF
+629 FSSAF
-634 NGIVEIVSSVWNRIK
+634 NNIVENVSSAWNRIK
-649 YHFTQII
+649 YHFTQVI

-661 IFSGEWSAAW
+661 IFAGEWGKAW
-671 ENVKNIFANVFG
+671 ENVKNIFANMFG

-689 KAPINAIISLI
+689 KQPINGIISVI

-719 GMGGQTFSF
+719 SMGGQTLSF

-737 NGGII
+737 NGGIV
-742 TKPTLA
+742 TKPTTAL
-748 MIGEGA
+748 IGEGA
-754 EDEAVLP
+754 ESEAVLP
-761 ISKLK
+761 LSKL
-766 NFINE
+766 E
-771 QNIVVDFSIDKF
+771 
-783 KSLFERYQ
+783 
-791 TASTKQN
+791 
-798 IQPPQVN
+798 
-805 VNLPASDNTSK
+805 
-816 VEVIFPLEKLDSL
+816 SL
-829 LKRSFN
+829 LAGHS
-835 NGDVLLTPSLNKEFE
+835 S
-850 REQPEQLP
+850 
-858 LGKLDSLLNNGDS
+858 
-871 IYNTTNNSKTSAITI
+871 SAGSSNITI

>member
-107 ALEEEKATLQ
+107 TLEEEKATLQ

-166 YGAQFAIGAGQM
+166 YGAQFAIGTGQM
-178 MLLKSMAST
+178 MLLKSMASK
-187 FTAPIKLGMEF
+187 FIAPIKLGMEF

-204 VGAVSNATAED
+204 VGAVSNASAED

-222 ARELGASTVFS
+222 ARELGASTVYS

-245 MAGFKTE
+245 MAGFKTD

-272 ASASDIAA
+272 ANASDIAA

-383 AEGNV
+383 AQGNV
-388 RSMPDVLKDIGT
+388 RAMPDVLKDIGT
-400 ALQKLPQAA
+400 ALKKLPQAA

-436 TLQNFI
+436 TLQKFI
-442 EKVHEA
+442 DKVKEA
-448 GSAERVAIQQTN
+448 GSAERVAKEQTD
-460 NLDGEL
+460 NLDGDL
-466 ASLNSAYEETQLIL
+466 ASLNSAFEETQLIL

-493 WLTKGVGVVGSFAKK
+493 WLTKAVDTVGAFAKK

-515 LVAVGGSIG
+515 LIAVGVSIG

-531 AFNMAWGGAG
+531 SFNMVWGGAG
-541 YIIMTAV
+541 YILMSAV
-548 SGALKL
+548 TGALKL

-561 KNAILFAKSAMLVF
+561 KNAILVVKSAMLVF

-586 IIAAVAALIAI
+586 IIAAIASLIVI
-597 GVLLYKNWDVIKEKA
+597 GVLLYKNWDLIKEKA
-612 SALWSWFS
+612 AALWSWFS
-620 EKCPWLANV
+620 EKCPWLANI
-629 FTSAF
+629 FSSAF
-634 NGIVEIVSSVWNRIK
+634 NGIVTVISTVWNNIK
-649 YHFTQII
+649 YQFTQII
-656 DFVKN
+656 DFVQN
-661 IFSGEWSAAW
+661 IFAGEWGKAW
-671 ENVKNIFANVFG
+671 DNVKNIFVNMFCS
-683 GLVGLA
+683 LSGLA
-689 KAPINAIISLI
+689 KAPINGLITLI
-700 NKAFS
+700 NKTFS
-705 AIGSVSVSIPDWVP
+705 AIGSISVSVPDWVP
-719 GMGGQTFSF
+719 GMGGETFGF
-728 EMPQIPMLA
+728 ELPQIPMLA
-737 NGGII
+737 NGGIV
-742 TKPTLA
+742 TKPTTA
-748 MIGEGA
+748 MIGEGS
-754 EDEAVLP
+754 ESEAVLP
-761 ISKLK
+761 LSKL
-766 NFINE
+766 
-771 QNIVVDFSIDKF
+771 D
-783 KSLFERYQ
+783 
-791 TASTKQN
+791 
-798 IQPPQVN
+798 
-805 VNLPASDNTSK
+805 NLLSGS
-816 VEVIFPLEKLDSL
+816 EV
-829 LKRSFN
+829 
-835 NGDVLLTPSLNKEFE
+835 
-850 REQPEQLP
+850 
-858 LGKLDSLLNNGDS
+858 
-871 IYNTTNNSKTSAITI
+871 KTGSSNITI
-886 NFNPTINVTTDG
+886 NFNPTINVTTNG
-898 KSGDAYD
+898 ESGDAYA
-905 QIRRALAE
+905 QIRKALAE

-928 RSRLS
+928 RSRLG

>member
-31 SLDHLNKSINATEL
+31 SLDNLNKSINATEL

-64 QNFAKMKER
+64 QNFAKMKEK
-73 LESLGAQMQA
+73 LESLGAQMKA

-102 KRASS
+102 KKASS

-144 RSAQR
+144 RNAQR

-166 YGAQFAIGAGQM
+166 YGAQFAIGTGQM
-178 MLLKSMAST
+178 MLLKSMASK
-187 FTAPIKLGMEF
+187 FIAPIKLGMEF

-204 VGAVSNATAED
+204 VGAVSNASAED

-245 MAGFKTE
+245 MAGFKTD

-272 ASASDIAA
+272 ANASDIAA

-383 AEGNV
+383 AQGNV
-388 RSMPDVLKDIGT
+388 RAMPDVLKDIGT
-400 ALQKLPQAA
+400 ALKKLPQAA

-436 TLQNFI
+436 TLQKFI
-442 EKVHEA
+442 DKVKEA
-448 GSAERVAIQQTN
+448 GSAERVAKEQTN
-460 NLDGEL
+460 NLDGDL
-466 ASLNSAYEETQLIL
+466 ASLNSAFEETQLTL

-493 WLTKGVGVVGSFAKK
+493 WLTKAVGAVGAFAKN

-515 LVAVGGSIG
+515 LMAVGVSIG

-531 AFNMAWGGAG
+531 AFNMVWGGAG
-541 YIIMTAV
+541 YILMSAV
-548 SGALKL
+548 TGALKL

-561 KNAILFAKSAMLVF
+561 KNAILVVKSAMVVF

-586 IIAAVAALIAI
+586 IIAAIASLIVI
-597 GVLLYKNWDVIKEKA
+597 GVLLYKNWDLIKEKA
-612 SALWSWFS
+612 AALWSWFS

-629 FTSAF
+629 FSSAF
-634 NGIVEIVSSVWNRIK
+634 NNIVENVSSAWNRIK
-649 YHFTQII
+649 YHFTQVI

-661 IFSGEWSAAW
+661 IFAGEWGKAW
-671 ENVKNIFANVFG
+671 ENVKNIFANMFG

-689 KAPINAIISLI
+689 KQPINAIISLI

-719 GMGGQTFSF
+719 GMGGKTFGF
-728 EMPQIPMLA
+728 ELPQIPKLA
-737 NGGII
+737 NGGVV
-742 TKPTLA
+742 TKPTTAL
-748 MIGEGA
+748 IGEGA
-754 EDEAVLP
+754 ESEAVLP
-761 ISKLK
+761 LSKL
-766 NFINE
+766 E
-771 QNIVVDFSIDKF
+771 
-783 KSLFERYQ
+783 
-791 TASTKQN
+791 
-798 IQPPQVN
+798 
-805 VNLPASDNTSK
+805 
-816 VEVIFPLEKLDSL
+816 SL
-829 LKRSFN
+829 LADHS
-835 NGDVLLTPSLNKEFE
+835 S
-850 REQPEQLP
+850 
-858 LGKLDSLLNNGDS
+858 
-871 IYNTTNNSKTSAITI
+871 SAGSSNITI

-913 GSSNFQKQIEQYFAQ
+913 GSSSFQKQIEQYFAQ

>member
-31 SLDHLNKSINATEL
+31 SLDHLNQSINATEL

-102 KRASS
+102 KKASS

-144 RSAQR
+144 RNAQR

-166 YGAQFAIGAGQM
+166 YGAQFAIGTGQM
-178 MLLKSMAST
+178 MLLKSMASK
-187 FTAPIKLGMEF
+187 FIAPIKLGMEF

-204 VGAVSNATAED
+204 VGAVSNASAED

-245 MAGFKTE
+245 MAGFKTD

-383 AEGNV
+383 AQGNV
-388 RSMPDVLKDIGT
+388 RAMPDVLKDIGT
-400 ALQKLPQAA
+400 ALKKLPQAA

-442 EKVHEA
+442 DKVKEA
-448 GSAERVAIQQTN
+448 GSAERVAKEQTD
-460 NLDGEL
+460 NLDGDL
-466 ASLNSAYEETQLIL
+466 ASLNSAFEETQLTL

-493 WLTKGVGVVGSFAKK
+493 WLTKGIGAVGAFAKK

-515 LVAVGGSIG
+515 LMAVGVSIG
-524 GIIAMMA
+524 SIIAMMA
-531 AFNMAWGGAG
+531 AFNMVWGGAG
-541 YIIMTAV
+541 YILMSAV
-548 SGALKL
+548 TGALKL

-561 KNAILFAKSAMLVF
+561 KNAILVVKSAMLVF

-586 IIAAVAALIAI
+586 VIAAVAALIAI
-597 GVLLYKNWDVIKEKA
+597 GVLLYKNWDVVKAKA

-620 EKCPWLANV
+620 EKCPWLASV
-629 FTSAF
+629 FSDAF
-634 NGIVEIVSSVWNRIK
+634 NAIVDSFSSVWNRIK
-649 YHFTQII
+649 YHFTQVI

-661 IFSGEWSAAW
+661 IFSGEWGAAW
-671 ENVKNIFANVFG
+671 ENVKNIFANAFG
-683 GLVGLA
+683 GLVELA
-689 KAPINAIISLI
+689 KTPINAIISLI
-700 NKAFS
+700 NKLFAS
-705 AIGSVSVSIPDWVP
+705 IGNVSLSIPDWVP
-719 GMGGQTFSF
+719 GMGGQTFGF
-728 EMPQIPMLA
+728 EMPQIPKLA
-737 NGGII
+737 NGGVV
-742 TKPTLA
+742 TKPTTAL
-748 MIGEGA
+748 IGEGA
-754 EDEAVLP
+754 ESEAVLP
-761 ISKLK
+761 LSKL
-766 NFINE
+766 E
-771 QNIVVDFSIDKF
+771 
-783 KSLFERYQ
+783 
-791 TASTKQN
+791 
-798 IQPPQVN
+798 
-805 VNLPASDNTSK
+805 
-816 VEVIFPLEKLDSL
+816 SL
-829 LKRSFN
+829 LADHS
-835 NGDVLLTPSLNKEFE
+835 S
-850 REQPEQLP
+850 
-858 LGKLDSLLNNGDS
+858 
-871 IYNTTNNSKTSAITI
+871 SAGSSNITI

-913 GSSNFQKQIEQYFAQ
+913 GSSSFQKQIEQYFAQ

>member
-448 GSAERVAIQQTN
+448 GSAERVAIQQNN
-460 NLDGEL
+460 NLAGEL
-466 ASLNSAYEETQLIL
+466 GSLNSAYQETQLIL

-493 WLTKGVGVVGSFAKK
+493 WLTKGVGVVDSFAKE

-597 GVLLYKNWDVIKEKA
+597 GVMLYKNWDVIKEKA

-737 NGGII
+737 NGGIV

-871 IYNTTNNSKTSAITI
+871 IDNITNNSKTSAITI

>member
-597 GVLLYKNWDVIKEKA
+597 GVMLYKNWDVIKEKA

-737 NGGII
+737 NGGIV

-783 KSLFERYQ
+783 KSLFER
-791 TASTKQN
+791 
-798 IQPPQVN
+798 
-805 VNLPASDNTSK
+805 
-816 VEVIFPLEKLDSL
+816 
-829 LKRSFN
+829 
-835 NGDVLLTPSLNKEFE
+835 
-850 REQPEQLP
+850 EQPEQLP

-871 IYNTTNNSKTSAITI
+871 IDNITNNSKTSAITI

>member
-102 KRASS
+102 KKASS

-166 YGAQFAIGAGQM
+166 YGAQFAIGTGQM
-178 MLLKSMAST
+178 MLLKSMASK
-187 FTAPIKLGMEF
+187 FIAPIKLGMEF

-204 VGAVSNATAED
+204 VGAVSNASAED

-245 MAGFKTE
+245 MAGFKTD

-272 ASASDIAA
+272 ANASDIAA

-383 AEGNV
+383 AQGNV
-388 RSMPDVLKDIGT
+388 RAMPDVLKDIGT
-400 ALQKLPQAA
+400 ALKKLPQAA

-442 EKVHEA
+442 DKVKEA
-448 GSAERVAIQQTN
+448 GSAERVAKEQTD
-460 NLDGEL
+460 NLDGDL
-466 ASLNSAYEETQLIL
+466 ASLNSAFEETQLTL

-493 WLTKGVGVVGSFAKK
+493 WLTKGIGAVGAFAKK

-515 LVAVGGSIG
+515 LMAVGVSIG

-531 AFNMAWGGAG
+531 AFNMVWGGAG
-541 YIIMTAV
+541 YILMSAV
-548 SGALKL
+548 TGALKL

-561 KNAILFAKSAMLVF
+561 KNAILVVKSAMLVF

-586 IIAAVAALIAI
+586 IIAAIASLIAI
-597 GVLLYKNWDVIKEKA
+597 GVLLYKNWDVVKA
-612 SALWSWFS
+612 KAAALWSWFS
-620 EKCPWLANV
+620 DKCPWLANV
-629 FTSAF
+629 FSDAF
-634 NGIVEIVSSVWNRIK
+634 NAIVDSFSSVWNRIK
-649 YHFTQII
+649 YHFTQVI

-661 IFSGEWSAAW
+661 IFSGEWEKAW
-671 ENVKNIFANVFG
+671 ENVKNIFANMFG

-719 GMGGQTFSF
+719 GMGGQTFGF

-737 NGGII
+737 NGGIV
-742 TKPTLA
+742 TKPTTAL
-748 MIGEGA
+748 IGEGA
-754 EDEAVLP
+754 ESEAVLP
-761 ISKLK
+761 LSKL
-766 NFINE
+766 E
-771 QNIVVDFSIDKF
+771 
-783 KSLFERYQ
+783 
-791 TASTKQN
+791 
-798 IQPPQVN
+798 
-805 VNLPASDNTSK
+805 
-816 VEVIFPLEKLDSL
+816 SL
-829 LKRSFN
+829 LAGHS
-835 NGDVLLTPSLNKEFE
+835 S
-850 REQPEQLP
+850 
-858 LGKLDSLLNNGDS
+858 
-871 IYNTTNNSKTSAITI
+871 SAGSSNITI
-886 NFNPTINVTTDG
+886 NFNPTINVTTDCN
-898 KSGDAYD
+898 SGDAYD

-913 GSSNFQKQIEQYFAQ
+913 GSSSFQRQIEQYFAQ

>member
-1 MSNNRLL
+1 MSNRLL

-388 RSMPDVLKDIGT
+388 RAMPDVLKDIGT

-634 NGIVEIVSSVWNRIK
+634 NGIVETVSSVWNRIK

-719 GMGGQTFSF
+719 GMGGQTFGF

-737 NGGII
+737 NGGVV
-742 TKPTLA
+742 TKPTTAL
-748 MIGEGA
+748 IGEGA
-754 EDEAVLP
+754 ESEAVLP
-761 ISKLK
+761 LSKL
-766 NFINE
+766 E
-771 QNIVVDFSIDKF
+771 
-783 KSLFERYQ
+783 
-791 TASTKQN
+791 
-798 IQPPQVN
+798 
-805 VNLPASDNTSK
+805 
-816 VEVIFPLEKLDSL
+816 SL
-829 LKRSFN
+829 LADHS
-835 NGDVLLTPSLNKEFE
+835 S
-850 REQPEQLP
+850 
-858 LGKLDSLLNNGDS
+858 
-871 IYNTTNNSKTSAITI
+871 SAGSSNITI

-898 KSGDAYD
+898 NSGDAYD

>member
-215 LGRLRDK
+215 LGRLRGK

-737 NGGII
+737 NGGIV

>member
-737 NGGII
+737 NGGIV

-871 IYNTTNNSKTSAITI
+871 IDNITNNSKTSAITI

>member
-102 KRASS
+102 KKASS

-144 RSAQR
+144 RNAQR

-166 YGAQFAIGAGQM
+166 YGAQFAIGTGQM
-178 MLLKSMAST
+178 MLLKSMASK
-187 FTAPIKLGMEF
+187 FIAPIKLGMEF

-204 VGAVSNATAED
+204 VGAVSNASAED

-245 MAGFKTE
+245 MAGFKTD

-383 AEGNV
+383 AQGNV
-388 RSMPDVLKDIGT
+388 RAMPDVLKDIGT
-400 ALQKLPQAA
+400 ALKKLPQAA

-436 TLQNFI
+436 SLQNFI
-442 EKVHEA
+442 DKVKEA
-448 GSAERVAIQQTN
+448 GSAERVAKEQTD
-460 NLDGEL
+460 NLDGDL
-466 ASLNSAYEETQLIL
+466 ASLNSAFEETQLTL

-493 WLTKGVGVVGSFAKK
+493 WLTKGIGAVGAFAKK

-515 LVAVGGSIG
+515 LMAVGVSIG

-531 AFNMAWGGAG
+531 AFNMVWGGAG
-541 YIIMTAV
+541 YILMSAV
-548 SGALKL
+548 TGALKL

-561 KNAILFAKSAMLVF
+561 KNAILVVKSAMLVF

-586 IIAAVAALIAI
+586 IIAAIASLIAI
-597 GVLLYKNWDVIKEKA
+597 GVLLYKNWDVVKAKA

-620 EKCPWLANV
+620 EKCPWLASV
-629 FTSAF
+629 FSDAF
-634 NGIVEIVSSVWNRIK
+634 NAIVDSFSSVWNRIK
-649 YHFTQII
+649 YHFTQVI

-661 IFSGEWSAAW
+661 IFSGEWEKAW
-671 ENVKNIFANVFG
+671 ENVKNIFANMFG

-689 KAPINAIISLI
+689 KAPINAIIYLI

-705 AIGSVSVSIPDWVP
+705 AIGSISVSIPDWVP
-719 GMGGQTFSF
+719 GMGGKTFGLEMLQT
-728 EMPQIPMLA
+728 QIPMLA
-737 NGGII
+737 NGGIV
-742 TKPTLA
+742 TKPTTAL
-748 MIGEGA
+748 IGEGA
-754 EDEAVLP
+754 ESEAVLP
-761 ISKLK
+761 LSKL
-766 NFINE
+766 E
-771 QNIVVDFSIDKF
+771 
-783 KSLFERYQ
+783 
-791 TASTKQN
+791 
-798 IQPPQVN
+798 
-805 VNLPASDNTSK
+805 
-816 VEVIFPLEKLDSL
+816 SL
-829 LKRSFN
+829 LAGHS
-835 NGDVLLTPSLNKEFE
+835 S
-850 REQPEQLP
+850 
-858 LGKLDSLLNNGDS
+858 
-871 IYNTTNNSKTSAITI
+871 SAGSSNITI

>member
-107 ALEEEKATLQ
+107 ALEGEKATLQ

-737 NGGII
+737 NGGVV
-742 TKPTLA
+742 TKPTTAL
-748 MIGEGA
+748 IGEGA
-754 EDEAVLP
+754 ESEAVLP
-761 ISKLK
+761 LSKL
-766 NFINE
+766 E
-771 QNIVVDFSIDKF
+771 
-783 KSLFERYQ
+783 
-791 TASTKQN
+791 
-798 IQPPQVN
+798 
-805 VNLPASDNTSK
+805 
-816 VEVIFPLEKLDSL
+816 SL
-829 LKRSFN
+829 LADHS
-835 NGDVLLTPSLNKEFE
+835 S
-850 REQPEQLP
+850 
-858 LGKLDSLLNNGDS
+858 
-871 IYNTTNNSKTSAITI
+871 SAGSSNITI

-898 KSGDAYD
+898 NSGDAYD

-913 GSSNFQKQIEQYFAQ
+913 GSSSFQKQIEQYFAQ

>member
-102 KRASS
+102 KKASS

-144 RSAQR
+144 RNAQR

-166 YGAQFAIGAGQM
+166 YGAQFAIGTGQM
-178 MLLKSMAST
+178 MLLKSMASK
-187 FTAPIKLGMEF
+187 FIAPIKLGMEF

-204 VGAVSNATAED
+204 VGAVSNASAED

-245 MAGFKTE
+245 MAGFKTD

-272 ASASDIAA
+272 ANASDIAA

-383 AEGNV
+383 AQGNV
-388 RSMPDVLKDIGT
+388 RAMPDVLKDIGV
-400 ALQKLPQAA
+400 ALNKLPQAA

-442 EKVHEA
+442 DKVKEA
-448 GSAERVAIQQTN
+448 GSAERVAKEQTD

-466 ASLNSAYEETQLIL
+466 ASLNSAFEETQLIL

-493 WLTKGVGVVGSFAKK
+493 YLTSAIVAVGEFAKN

-515 LVAVGGSIG
+515 LMAVGGSIG

-531 AFNMAWGGAG
+531 AFNMVWGGAG
-541 YIIMTAV
+541 YILMSAV
-548 SGALKL
+548 TGALKL

-561 KNAILFAKSAMLVF
+561 KNAILVVKSAMLVF

-586 IIAAVAALIAI
+586 IIAAIASLIAI
-597 GVLLYKNWDVIKEKA
+597 GVLLYKNWDVVKA
-612 SALWSWFS
+612 KAAALWSWFS
-620 EKCPWLANV
+620 DKCPWLANV
-629 FTSAF
+629 FSDAF
-634 NGIVEIVSSVWNRIK
+634 NAIVDSFSSVWNRIK
-649 YHFTQII
+649 YHFTQVI

-661 IFSGEWSAAW
+661 IFSGEWEKAW
-671 ENVKNIFANVFG
+671 ENVKNIFANMFG

-719 GMGGQTFSF
+719 GMGGQTFGF

-737 NGGII
+737 NGGIV
-742 TKPTLA
+742 TKPTTAL
-748 MIGEGA
+748 IGEGA
-754 EDEAVLP
+754 ESEAVLP
-761 ISKLK
+761 LSKL
-766 NFINE
+766 E
-771 QNIVVDFSIDKF
+771 
-783 KSLFERYQ
+783 
-791 TASTKQN
+791 
-798 IQPPQVN
+798 
-805 VNLPASDNTSK
+805 
-816 VEVIFPLEKLDSL
+816 SL
-829 LKRSFN
+829 LAGHS
-835 NGDVLLTPSLNKEFE
+835 S
-850 REQPEQLP
+850 
-858 LGKLDSLLNNGDS
+858 
-871 IYNTTNNSKTSAITI
+871 SAGSSNITI
-886 NFNPTINVTTDG
+886 NFNPTINVTTDCN
-898 KSGDAYD
+898 SGDAYD

-913 GSSNFQKQIEQYFAQ
+913 GSSSFQRQIEQYFAQ

>member
-102 KRASS
+102 KKASS

-144 RSAQR
+144 RNAQR

-166 YGAQFAIGAGQM
+166 YGAQFAIGTGQM
-178 MLLKSMAST
+178 MLLKSMASK
-187 FTAPIKLGMEF
+187 FIAPIKLGMEF

-204 VGAVSNATAED
+204 VGAVSNASAED

-252 DMLKAM
+252 DMLTAM

-272 ASASDIAA
+272 ANASDIAA

-383 AEGNV
+383 AQGNV
-388 RSMPDVLKDIGT
+388 RAMPDVLKDIGV
-400 ALQKLPQAA
+400 ALNKLPQAA

-442 EKVHEA
+442 DKVKEA
-448 GSAERVAIQQTN
+448 GSAERVAKEQTD
-460 NLDGEL
+460 NLDGDL
-466 ASLNSAYEETQLIL
+466 ASLNSAFEETQLTL

-493 WLTKGVGVVGSFAKK
+493 WLTKGIGAVGAFAKK

-515 LVAVGGSIG
+515 LMAVGVSIG

-531 AFNMAWGGAG
+531 AFNMVWGGAG
-541 YIIMTAV
+541 YILMSAV
-548 SGALKL
+548 TGALKL

-561 KNAILFAKSAMLVF
+561 KNAILVVKSAMLVF

-586 IIAAVAALIAI
+586 IIAAIASLIAI
-597 GVLLYKNWDVIKEKA
+597 GVLLYKNWDVVKAKA

-620 EKCPWLANV
+620 DKCPWLASV
-629 FTSAF
+629 FSDAF
-634 NGIVEIVSSVWNRIK
+634 NAIVDSFSSVWNRIK
-649 YHFTQII
+649 YHFTQVI

-661 IFSGEWSAAW
+661 IFSGEWEKAW
-671 ENVKNIFANVFG
+671 ENVKNIFANMFG

-719 GMGGQTFSF
+719 GMGGQTFGF

-737 NGGII
+737 NGGIV
-742 TKPTLA
+742 TKPTTAL
-748 MIGEGA
+748 IGEGA
-754 EDEAVLP
+754 ESEAVLP
-761 ISKLK
+761 LSKL
-766 NFINE
+766 E
-771 QNIVVDFSIDKF
+771 
-783 KSLFERYQ
+783 
-791 TASTKQN
+791 
-798 IQPPQVN
+798 
-805 VNLPASDNTSK
+805 
-816 VEVIFPLEKLDSL
+816 SL
-829 LKRSFN
+829 LAGHS
-835 NGDVLLTPSLNKEFE
+835 S
-850 REQPEQLP
+850 
-858 LGKLDSLLNNGDS
+858 
-871 IYNTTNNSKTSAITI
+871 SAGSSNITI
-886 NFNPTINVTTDG
+886 NFNPTINVTTDCN
-898 KSGDAYD
+898 SGDAYD

-913 GSSNFQKQIEQYFAQ
+913 GSSSFQRQIEQYFAQ

>member
-1 MSNNRLL
+1 MNNRLL

-31 SLDHLNKSINATEL
+31 SLDNLNKSINATEL

-102 KRASS
+102 KKASS

-144 RSAQR
+144 RNAQR

-166 YGAQFAIGAGQM
+166 YGAQFAIGTGQM
-178 MLLKSMAST
+178 MLLKSMASK
-187 FTAPIKLGMEF
+187 FIAPIKLGMEF

-204 VGAVSNATAED
+204 VGAVSNASAED

-245 MAGFKTE
+245 MAGFKTD

-272 ASASDIAA
+272 ANASDIAA

-369 GQKALYA
+369 GQKALFA

-383 AEGNV
+383 AQGNV
-388 RSMPDVLKDIGT
+388 RAMPDVLKDIGT

-436 TLQNFI
+436 TLQKFI
-442 EKVHEA
+442 DKVKEA
-448 GSAERVAIQQTN
+448 GSAERVAKEQTN
-460 NLDGEL
+460 NLDGDL
-466 ASLNSAYEETQLIL
+466 ASLNSAFEETQLTL

-493 WLTKGVGVVGSFAKK
+493 WLTKAVGAVGAFAKN

-515 LVAVGGSIG
+515 LMAVGVSIG

-531 AFNMAWGGAG
+531 AFNMVWGGAG
-541 YIIMTAV
+541 YILMSAV
-548 SGALKL
+548 TGALKL

-561 KNAILFAKSAMLVF
+561 KNAILVVKSAMVVF

-586 IIAAVAALIAI
+586 IIAAIASLIVI
-597 GVLLYKNWDVIKEKA
+597 GVLLYKNWDLIKEKA
-612 SALWSWFS
+612 AALWSWFS

-629 FTSAF
+629 FSSAF
-634 NGIVEIVSSVWNRIK
+634 NGIVEKVSSVWNRIK

-683 GLVGLA
+683 GLVELA

-700 NKAFS
+700 NKLFAS
-705 AIGSVSVSIPDWVP
+705 IGNVSLSIPDWVP
-719 GMGGQTFSF
+719 GMGGQTFGF
-728 EMPQIPMLA
+728 EMPQIPKLA
-737 NGGII
+737 NGGVV
-742 TKPTLA
+742 TKPTTAL
-748 MIGEGA
+748 IGEGA
-754 EDEAVLP
+754 ESEAVLP
-761 ISKLK
+761 LSKL
-766 NFINE
+766 E
-771 QNIVVDFSIDKF
+771 
-783 KSLFERYQ
+783 
-791 TASTKQN
+791 
-798 IQPPQVN
+798 
-805 VNLPASDNTSK
+805 
-816 VEVIFPLEKLDSL
+816 SL
-829 LKRSFN
+829 LADHS
-835 NGDVLLTPSLNKEFE
+835 S
-850 REQPEQLP
+850 
-858 LGKLDSLLNNGDS
+858 
-871 IYNTTNNSKTSAITI
+871 SAGSSNITI

-913 GSSNFQKQIEQYFAQ
+913 GSSSFQKQIEQYFAQ

>member
-102 KRASS
+102 KKASS

-144 RSAQR
+144 RNAQR

-166 YGAQFAIGAGQM
+166 YGAQFAIGTGQM
-178 MLLKSMAST
+178 MLLKSMASK
-187 FTAPIKLGMEF
+187 FIAPIKLGMEF

-204 VGAVSNATAED
+204 VGAVSNASAED

-245 MAGFKTE
+245 MAGFKTD

-383 AEGNV
+383 AQGNV
-388 RSMPDVLKDIGT
+388 RVMPDVLKDIGT
-400 ALQKLPQAA
+400 ALKKLPQAA

-442 EKVHEA
+442 DKVKEA
-448 GSAERVAIQQTN
+448 GSAERVAKEQTD
-460 NLDGEL
+460 NLDGDL
-466 ASLNSAYEETQLIL
+466 ASLNSAFEETQLTL

-493 WLTKGVGVVGSFAKK
+493 WLTKGIGAVGAFAKK

-515 LVAVGGSIG
+515 LMAVGVSIG
-524 GIIAMMA
+524 SIIAMMA
-531 AFNMAWGGAG
+531 AFNIVWGGAG
-541 YIIMTAV
+541 YILMSAV
-548 SGALKL
+548 TGALKL

-561 KNAILFAKSAMLVF
+561 KNAILVVKSAMLVF

-586 IIAAVAALIAI
+586 IIAAIASLIAI
-597 GVLLYKNWDVIKEKA
+597 GVLLYKNWDVVKAKA

-629 FTSAF
+629 FSDAF
-634 NGIVEIVSSVWNRIK
+634 NAIVDSFSSVWNRIK
-649 YHFTQII
+649 YHFTQVI

-661 IFSGEWSAAW
+661 IFSGEWGAAW
-671 ENVKNIFANVFG
+671 ENVKNIFANAFG
-683 GLVGLA
+683 GLVELA
-689 KAPINAIISLI
+689 KTPINAIISLI
-700 NKAFS
+700 NKLFAS
-705 AIGSVSVSIPDWVP
+705 IGNVSLSIPDWVP
-719 GMGGQTFSF
+719 GMGGQTFGF
-728 EMPQIPMLA
+728 EMPQIPKLA
-737 NGGII
+737 NGGVV
-742 TKPTLA
+742 TKPTTAL
-748 MIGEGA
+748 IGEGA
-754 EDEAVLP
+754 ESEAVLP
-761 ISKLK
+761 LSKL
-766 NFINE
+766 E
-771 QNIVVDFSIDKF
+771 
-783 KSLFERYQ
+783 
-791 TASTKQN
+791 
-798 IQPPQVN
+798 
-805 VNLPASDNTSK
+805 
-816 VEVIFPLEKLDSL
+816 SL
-829 LKRSFN
+829 LADHS
-835 NGDVLLTPSLNKEFE
+835 S
-850 REQPEQLP
+850 
-858 LGKLDSLLNNGDS
+858 
-871 IYNTTNNSKTSAITI
+871 SAGSSNIII

-913 GSSNFQKQIEQYFAQ
+913 GSSSFQKQIEQYFAQ

>member
-597 GVLLYKNWDVIKEKA
+597 GVMLYKNWDVIKEKA

-728 EMPQIPMLA
+728 EMPQIPMLDC
-737 NGGII
+737 
-742 TKPTLA
+742 L
-748 MIGEGA
+748 
-754 EDEAVLP
+754 
-761 ISKLK
+761 
-766 NFINE
+766 
-771 QNIVVDFSIDKF
+771 
-783 KSLFERYQ
+783 Y
-791 TASTKQN
+791 
-798 IQPPQVN
+798 
-805 VNLPASDNTSK
+805 
-816 VEVIFPLEKLDSL
+816 
-829 LKRSFN
+829 
-835 NGDVLLTPSLNKEFE
+835 LN
-850 REQPEQLP
+850 
-858 LGKLDSLLNNGDS
+858 
-871 IYNTTNNSKTSAITI
+871 
-886 NFNPTINVTTDG
+886 
-898 KSGDAYD
+898 
-905 QIRRALAE
+905 
-913 GSSNFQKQIEQYFAQ
+913 
-928 RSRLS
+928 
-933 YE
+933 